1 MNEEIKN
8 KLYKLIMEGGVYSK
22 VDGIDDGV
30 MDDFSSRFIM
40 FDGLDL
46 YCPQCKDNKSY
57 VYAESN
63 KNKELGTYLSN
74 YSVNGC
80 LLSLVYVCPTC
91 KEKLYLLFLYKN
103 NSIIKLAQLPSLY
116 DVSRDELKKYQKN
129 NLIDKDSFSEIYKAD
144 ICASQSYNVAAYTY
158 LRRVFENILKNVF
171 KDHKSEIGIS
181 NEDFIKLPMDEK
193 LKLIKPFFAIEDDI
207 YKPLYSLLSQ
217 GIHALTEEECRENYN
232 LLKAIIVDILVEEK
246 AKKERNEN
254 RKMIKEL
261 LSQKKA
267 SAK

>member
-1 MNEEIKN
+1 MNEVIKD

-22 VDGIDDGV
+22 IDEVNDTDMGC
-30 MDDFSSRFIM
+30 FNSLILFN
-40 FDGLDL
+40 GLDL
-46 YCPQCKDNKSY
+46 YCPQCKMNKTFVHEGTNDY
-57 VYAESN
+57 HD
-63 KNKELGTYLSN
+63 LGTYIIKQR
-74 YSVNGC
+74 YGRV
-80 LLSLVYVCPTC
+80 LSLVYVCPTC